1 MARNN
6 AAQAVIFEIVRRLR
20 DESGHPPPPAPPSVG
35 AVRPLLP
42 ERKVIYTHFCA
53 LHFDTI
59 LFSKFCPCAFN
70 IQVFYDPIH
79 GAIELHS
86 LLVKIIDTPQFQ
98 RLRYIKQ
105 MGRII

>member
-42 ERKVIYTHFCA
+42 ERKVIYTHFCTV
-53 LHFDTI
+53 HFDRPVKYSVLKI
-59 LFSKFCPCAFN
+59 LSLC
-70 IQVFYDPIH
+70 IQHTGI
-79 GAIELHS
+79 L
-86 LLVKIIDTPQFQ
+86 
-98 RLRYIKQ
+98 
-105 MGRII
+105 